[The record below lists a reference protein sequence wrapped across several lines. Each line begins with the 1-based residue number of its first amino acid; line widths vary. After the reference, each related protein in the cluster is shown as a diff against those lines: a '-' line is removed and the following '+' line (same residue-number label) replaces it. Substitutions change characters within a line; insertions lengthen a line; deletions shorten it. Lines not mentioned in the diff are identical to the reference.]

1 MQDSS
6 DPPAPPPPDPGT
18 PAQDATSREQLF
30 ALVYDRLR
38 EIAAHQLAHE
48 RPNHTLQA
56 TALVHEA
63 WLKLAGQAPRGRYAI
78 DRGAFLGAAA
88 EAMRRILVDHARGRN
103 RNKRGKGLIRVPL
116 DPMEIAAR
124 DDAWEIDA
132 LDAAFDDLARRDE
145 RLAEIAKLR
154 VFTGMS
160 TEEIAEALGVHAR
173 TVRRDWQLARA
184 VLHRSLNLPVAPD
197 VDSTGPGR
205 IPPEQV

>member
-1 MQDSS
+1 MSEPDSS
-6 DPPAPPPPDPGT
+6 VPLSRDQGTGT
-18 PAQDATSREQLF
+18 PGAEAKEQLF
-30 ALVYDRLR
+30 AAVYDRLR

-63 WLKLAGQAPRGRYAI
+63 WLKLGGQTPRGTHTI

-103 RNKRGKGLIRVPL
+103 REKRGKGMVRVPL
-116 DPMEIAAR
+116 DPLEIAAR
-124 DDAWEIDA
+124 DDACEIVA
-132 LDAAFDDLARRDE
+132 LDAAFEDLARRDG

-184 VLHRSLNLPVAPD
+184 VLHRSLNLELGLERG
-197 VDSTGPGR
+197 STGG
-205 IPPEQV
+205 PERAENPS